1 MVPVGSTC
9 KVTLPNRHGEIRLLS
24 RWDQVLD
31 ADLLEHNFARELGT
45 RPQPNR
51 PVETDANV
59 RPNQRVRS
67 EPPDESARPRTVAR
81 QHPTDRTRDADR
93 TSRTACAPLPAL
105 AF

>member
-59 RPNQRVRS
+59 RPNQRVRA
-67 EPPDESARPRTVAR
+67 ARRERAPRTVAR

>member
-1 MVPVGSTC
+1 MRTC
-9 KVTLPNRHGEIRLLS
+9 LNTILRANSAQGHNRTVRS
-24 RWDQVLD
+24 
-31 ADLLEHNFARELGT
+31 
-45 RPQPNR
+45 
-51 PVETDANV
+51 TDANV